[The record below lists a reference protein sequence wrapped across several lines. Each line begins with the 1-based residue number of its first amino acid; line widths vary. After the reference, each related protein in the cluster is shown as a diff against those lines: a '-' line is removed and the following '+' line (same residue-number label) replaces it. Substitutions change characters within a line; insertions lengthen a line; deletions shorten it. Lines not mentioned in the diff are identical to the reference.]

1 MGKDAQ
7 ACTLTRM
14 CMPTCA
20 YEKSHTP
27 AAAAAPA
34 DSMVVAGT
42 LVALG
47 TAAVAVG
54 TRLSGNRRAAPN
66 DERRHS
72 LYTHVLAH
80 HRRSCAPAP

>member
-1 MGKDAQ
+1 
-7 ACTLTRM
+7 
-14 CMPTCA
+14 MPTCA
-20 YEKSHTP
+20 YIKSHTP

-66 DERRHS
+66 DERRHGLS
-72 LYTHVLAH
+72 THDLAH
-80 HRRSCAPAP
+80 HRRSCTPAP